1 MRKILTKRK
10 HAWAKQF
17 KHTGLMRGTTLN
29 YNASAQDKYVQALFN
44 LIDPMCKTVKKEIL
58 LLFKSNTAKKYFA
71 QDDSISGQANILTN
85 DLMNRFNQLFN
96 SKAKMLAVRMV
107 NQQDQV
113 SKTNL
118 HQSLKDLS
126 GGLLIK
132 TDFLTGD
139 MQEILS
145 AAVNEN
151 VSLIKSISSE
161 YLTDVK
167 GAVMR
172 SITTGNGLETL
183 MPALERLEGVTK
195 RRAKNIALDQ
205 TRKVY
210 NHLNAGRMD
219 KVGLEKYEWVHS
231 GGGQHPREDHIAM
244 SGNIYSLKMP
254 PVIDLNTGERG
265 IPGQAINCKCTMRP
279 VVEFNMGKM

>member
-17 KHTGLMRGTTLN
+17 KHTGLMRGTILT
-29 YNASAQDKYVQALFN
+29 YNASTQEKYVRALYD

-58 LLFKSNTAKKYFA
+58 LLFKSNTAKAYFA

-96 SKAKMLAVRMV
+96 INAKPIATRMV
-107 NQQDQV
+107 KQQDQV

-118 HQSLKDLS
+118 HQSLKELS
-126 GGLLIK
+126 GGLMIK

-139 MQEILS
+139 MQEILN
-145 AAVNEN
+145 AAINEN
-151 VSLIKSISSE
+151 INLIKSISSE

-172 SITTGNGLETL
+172 SITTSNGLATL
-183 MPALERLEGVTK
+183 MPALEQMEGVTK

-205 TRKVY
+205 TRKTY

-219 KVGLEKYEWVHS
+219 KIGLEKYEWVHS
-231 GGGQHPREDHIAM
+231 GGGQHPREEHIAM
-244 SGNIYSLKMP
+244 SGNIYSLKTP